1 MSKGFYPKIALQ
13 GIRKNRRLYFP
24 YLLTG
29 VVMVMMVYILFFLS
43 DLEVLEHIRGGGSL
57 RIALPL
63 GGYIV
68 SVFSLLFMFYSN
80 SFIIRQRN
88 KEFGLYN
95 ILGMDKSN
103 LRKISLWECLFT
115 GSISLG
121 LGLIFGIAFSKLA
134 ELVMYNLL
142 TLDITYTL
150 HIDLFAAAKTA
161 LIFVGIFFLLQM
173 NSLIKVS
180 RSSPLALLRSS
191 DVGEKPPKANWLIAL
206 IGLILLGAA
215 YYIALSIKQPLL
227 AIVWF
232 MVAVIMVIIATY
244 LLFISGSVVFCRLLQ
259 KSKKYYYQPNHFV
272 SVSSMVYRMKRNGAG
287 LASICVL
294 ITMVLVML
302 SSTLSLYIGAED
314 SLSKR
319 HPTDIQTNLFI
330 SNLECFHEETFRNMR
345 SGLDAL
351 VPEKEN
357 VTEFSAVETAGLFTG
372 SGIIVDQSSFN
383 EYDLSQY
390 DKLGYLQIISLDDYN
405 RIMGKS
411 ETLAEDECLLHCY
424 RTTFSGDSFTIE
436 NCSPLKVK
444 KIVDEMFISGYTDMQ
459 VVPTITLVTADI
471 QALVQ
476 PIAAMPNR
484 IGGPAVEFYW
494 SCNFDVP
501 GTAEDEIA
509 AYDTIR
515 ENMDSIA
522 FRDED
527 GGYGYYLECKEES
540 RADFFGSYAGL
551 FFIGVLFSI
560 VFLFAAVLIIY
571 YKQISEGFEDQ
582 KRFDVMQK
590 VGMTKKL
597 IRKSIN
603 SQLLTVFFM
612 PLLLAGLH
620 LAFAFPMVWKVLQIL
635 GFRNL
640 GLMIAVTA
648 VCFAVFALIYVVV
661 YKITSNAYYA
671 IVSDG
676 KDK

>member
-103 LRKISLWECLFT
+103 LRKISLWEGLFT
-115 GSISLG
+115 ASSSIG
-121 LGLIFGIAFSKLA
+121 LGLIFGIAFSKMA

-161 LIFVGIFFLLQM
+161 LLFVGIFFLLQL

-319 HPTDIQTNLFI
+319 HPTEIQTNLFI
-330 SNLECFHEETFRNMR
+330 SKLEYFNAETFGRMR
-345 SGLDAL
+345 SGLDGL

-357 VTEFSAVETAGLFTG
+357 ITEFSAVETAGLFTG

-405 RIMGKS
+405 RIMVKS
-411 ETLAEDECLLHCY
+411 ETLAEDECLLYCY
-424 RTTFSGDSFTIE
+424 RTTFSGNSFTIE

-459 VVPTITLVTADI
+459 VVPTITLVASDI
-471 QALVQ
+471 QTLVQ
-476 PIAAMPNR
+476 PIAAMANR
-484 IGGPAVEFYW
+484 NGGPAVEFYW

-527 GGYGYYLECKEES
+527 GSYGYYLECREEH
-540 RADFFGSYAGL
+540 RAAYFGSYAGL

-582 KRFDVMQK
+582 KRFGVMQK

-635 GFRNL
+635 SFRNL

>member
-103 LRKISLWECLFT
+103 LRKISLWEGLFT
-115 GSISLG
+115 ASSSIG

-191 DVGEKPPKANWLIAL
+191 DVGEKPPKVNWLIAL

-215 YYIALSIKQPLL
+215 YYIALSIQQPLL

-330 SNLECFHEETFRNMR
+330 SNQECFHEETFRNMR

-357 VTEFSAVETAGLFTG
+357 ITEFSAVETAGLFTG
-372 SGIIVDQSSFN
+372 SGITVDQSAFN

-405 RIMGKS
+405 RIMGKR
-411 ETLAEDECLLHCY
+411 ETLAEDECLLYCY

-444 KIVDEMFISGYTDMQ
+444 KVVDEMFVSGYTDMQ
-459 VVPTITLVTADI
+459 VVPTITLIASDI
-471 QALVQ
+471 QTLVQ
-476 PIAAMPNR
+476 PIAAMANR
-484 IGGPAVEFYW
+484 NGGPAVEFYW